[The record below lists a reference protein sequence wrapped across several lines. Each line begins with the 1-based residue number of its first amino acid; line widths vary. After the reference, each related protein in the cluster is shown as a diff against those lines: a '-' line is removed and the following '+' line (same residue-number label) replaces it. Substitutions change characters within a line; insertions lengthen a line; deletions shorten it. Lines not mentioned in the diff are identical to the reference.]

1 VDRSAEACVGPNDD
15 DGRAR
20 HHLGVERVF
29 RGGVSHEGHV
39 GGGRAEDAAVRS
51 APGRSPVVNAP
62 PAADNVAAARLAEI
76 EGVRVY
82 SAAGAVAD

>member
-1 VDRSAEACVGPNDD
+1 
-15 DGRAR
+15 
-20 HHLGVERVF
+20 
-29 RGGVSHEGHV
+29 
-39 GGGRAEDAAVRS
+39 VRS